1 MLSLNSLLGL
11 WIQVLASHTVRLQK
25 VFTLSLNFLAM
36 LRNELHAVFQF
47 VHEVFIDVLVV
58 AAPL

>member
-1 MLSLNSLLGL
+1 M
-11 WIQVLASHTVRLQK
+11 LASHTVRLQE

-36 LRNELHAVFQF
+36 LKNELHAVFQF